1 MVETLRLRPTHYET
15 LGLTPS
21 ASSEDIA
28 KAFAK
33 EVELLPLRPLG
44 TFSQVSAAY
53 ETLRDP
59 VRRMAYDASLSA
71 PPRPNHPLIGR
82 LERTP
87 IDDKPPAG
95 AKSAEI
101 PPPPVPAE
109 VVEPAPEPI
118 PAPAAGQSVRQPPKA
133 DALPTPP
140 RQRPEPPEQQFL
152 DQVDWHELER
162 EERAER
168 SIRPDVGGLIMNT
181 AVGGALLLAIVLGAW
196 TGLEAGNDNPQGQQV
211 TADLPISLPPAAPEK
226 EILPTPAS
234 PAGGE
239 PANAQRVKEPA
250 QTAAQVKP
258 ARPPLQIDLP
268 PEAAAKPAASEK
280 PQALE
285 TPSGDFTAEPAA
297 AAPVRSAKLPL
308 PDAVVARTIAG
319 IGYACG
325 QVASTSPMEGEAPGT
340 FKVTCT
346 SGDSYRAAPRQG
358 RYHFRRL
365 GSR

>member
-1 MVETLRLRPTHYET
+1 MIMVDTLKARPNHYET

-87 IDDKPPAG
+87 IDGKPPAS

-101 PPPPVPAE
+101 PPRPVPAE
-109 VVEPAPEPI
+109 VLEPAPEPI

-133 DALPTPP
+133 DDLPTPP

-162 EERAER
+162 QERAER

-196 TGLEAGNDNPQGQQV
+196 TGLEAGNDNLQGQQV
-211 TADLPISLPPAAPEK
+211 TADLPISLSPAAEK
-226 EILPTPAS
+226 ETLPTPAS
-234 PAGGE
+234 RPSME
-239 PANAQRVKEPA
+239 PANAERAKEPA
-250 QTAAQVKP
+250 QTAARVEP
-258 ARPPLQIDLP
+258 ARAPLQIDLP
-268 PEAAAKPAASEK
+268 REAAAKPAASEK
-280 PQALE
+280 PQILE

-297 AAPVRSAKLPL
+297 PPVRSAKLPL